1 MNKFLVTHMATKR
14 TAPQF
19 AAAVLSE
26 RNRRDYI
33 AQSAATVSGRVA
45 PFPPSPS
52 AATTPLSLVAVGLD
66 SLGVT
71 TND

>member
-45 PFPPSPS
+45 PFSPSPS
-52 AATTPLSLVAVGLD
+52 AATTPPQVAGGLD